1 MPFFEQHE
9 KSLAIPLW
17 VILLV
22 DMAKQRHIP
31 PDKLLKGSKLFLSD
45 LSNPKLRISHQ
56 QFSRVIENVSK
67 YLPHSDSAFLLGSR
81 LYPNHLESAGQII
94 VHAENLSDIIA
105 AARHFHYQI
114 FPFLFMRN
122 ESTEQYQ
129 YFIFNQAIIIENINH
144 YQFICELFSSLII
157 SIAKQKQLPLSR
169 LTIKFPYSAP
179 RHIEQYQAYLPCKF
193 EFSPSTNAVST
204 FNTQQV
210 YHLPLQIKFDN
221 GLLMFPLAN
230 GNADLIKHYQQKV
243 PSITLKVGFIH
254 YVMQQMI
261 KRVRNKQEINADW
274 LANHLSISN
283 ATLKRKLNQ
292 HNVTYQQ
299 LFDMVRQ
306 QQAVFLLTEQNYNNE
321 KIAENLNF
329 SDITN
334 FRRSFKRWTG
344 FTPQALKN
352 LNQHPS

>member
-9 KSLAIPLW
+9 KTLAIPLW

-22 DMAKQRHIP
+22 DMAKQRHIA

-45 LSNPKLRISHQ
+45 LSNPTLQVSHQ
-56 QFSRVIENVSK
+56 QFSRVIENISK

-81 LYPNHLESAGQII
+81 LYPNHLESAGQAMA
-94 VHAENLSDIIA
+94 HAENLSDIIA

-122 ESTEQYQ
+122 ESTEQHQ
-129 YFIFNQAIIIENINH
+129 YYIFNQAISIENINH
-144 YQFICELFSSLII
+144 YQFICELFSSLLI
-157 SIAKQKQLPLSR
+157 SIAKQKQLPVSR
-169 LTIKFPYSAP
+169 LSIRFPYPAP

-193 EFSPSTNAVST
+193 EFSPSANSLPT
-204 FNTQQV
+204 FSSQKA
-210 YHLPLQIKFDN
+210 YHLALQIKLDK

-230 GNADLIKHYQQKV
+230 ANAALIKHYQQKV
-243 PSITLKVGFIH
+243 PSTTLKVGFIH

-261 KRVRNKQEINADW
+261 NRVRSKQEINADW

-283 ATLKRKLNQ
+283 ATLKRKLCQ

-306 QQAVFLLTEQNYNNE
+306 QQAVFLLTEHNFNNE

-344 FTPQALKN
+344 FTPQALKKAF
-352 LNQHPS
+352 